1 MTSLPRWRGTGF
13 GSVET
18 VASDDDHDSQCSDTS
33 TGSDQ
38 SQATVIS
45 NVTSSTIRQSE
56 HEVKISEAEL
66 GCLSSEVWKTL
77 TWLRRRRCCLSPSR
91 VYSGIRPGA
100 PPTSIKELI
109 REVKVN
115 QGSVDLLLE
124 KGQRFLGTFP
134 DIKLKVDLE
143 NLAFYWR
150 TYVKELQ
157 SLDNLQTYWLST
169 RRLETQTGNRH
180 LHQTQDSSALSDLG
194 KRPKCIPR
202 SQKWKQCVYKYVKSV
217 ENYKSQQHPQA
228 PVTKVNRQTHEIA
241 SQPSSSV
248 TEEPKGKEAS
258 GSHFIP
264 SLQVGSTIRK
274 STCFS
279 HLPDL
284 YKSRNPVTTHRLY
297 SSMEGLRSGP
307 RSPLSARKGEGNLR
321 TFSPTFDKTGLKD
334 RKIGSNP
341 ELSFIPDSPTEP
353 KRRRMVDDIWSSNV
367 SSQVSSRSHSP
378 TLSINSETTLD
389 DSYLSTPGCSPAATL
404 KDQFKKRYSKY
415 ELTIESDLMDQCLM
429 DYDLLE
435 ACKSTESDEENIG
448 VNAKVSLAEFQQ
460 QYRELSEWLD
470 QVLQVTKRTMG
481 TLALSEKYLTQSYHE
496 ELLKQS
502 PRHKLFN
509 EYAKQL
515 LQRRSGLK
523 GEIMKCLNHVNS
535 QWEVVEKAVSCKDI
549 WQDKETMLKDL
560 EADIVCLRKW
570 LDGVE
575 HSLSTFQ
582 KPNFTDDELHRKLL
596 EHQVLQRD
604 IESHSRNVNAV
615 LKLSEHLQDEAA
627 VERVLDHNRL
637 YLERSA
643 NTLQQR
649 WHSAWLLSLEA
660 QCRLENE
667 LKTKKFTFPSP
678 ILGSKWIPDLLKFD
692 SDFLGGNVS
701 GSGFDDSFGLPLR
714 QADVA
719 DSPLLDDSSFGLDRS
734 SFGLDHSSENQSGK
748 DSAVVSEVEGKMSSE
763 YSDSDLD
770 MLKHHR
776 LKSDSRDI
784 GYSSGTT
791 ESLGHIST
799 ESDCEDIK
807 KLIAGAERLVT
818 PERSSVGNKQHK
830 EDNSCDASSEESD
843 GGSDVYSTASDDGSK
858 HEAMFDSVLGLDYN
872 SDASLPQNLPAF
884 HNTVKLRQ
892 RKCRKDRPWSA
903 IQLTDIG
910 DDFDISSLS
919 RSETAIDRLS
929 YGSEHLSANN
939 KLGGSAATFPR
950 AGAKRKLYES
960 SQTSPPE
967 GSVFDS
973 SESET
978 ESSACSD
985 DYETAQTDI
994 LVSDEEDGLNS
1005 TASVSEP
1012 AWDNYHQVYMSMG
1025 EDQEEQTL
1033 RWNQLEEDLEFDEI
1047 YPSPK
1052 NVSLVSAE
1060 MERRKKEGKSR
1071 PRLVTQS
1078 SRQGY
1083 DSDSDLEDL
1092 HYFLDDSASQLKI
1105 TDHCLKKR
1113 RKDQFRT
1120 GIAMNSHKYA
1130 EIIATCQTNI
1140 NCLQSVYNH
1149 LPAEATESQLE
1160 NLKDMLY
1167 QWEKLH
1173 AFACERQQ
1181 QSQALSNM
1189 CKSMSNV
1196 RTGLQSCEVEGTPQ
1210 RFSSV
1215 TQVEQSLKLAKK
1227 NHVVL
1232 QSVQQTIRDLYKT
1245 GQGFQ
1250 QDHPSINLDVFVE
1263 QLKQA
1268 DLVSSLKLERVNQ
1281 DLPDIQQIHNLWSEY
1296 VLLRGQLNGLL
1307 TDGFT
1312 EENLDLQDPNGPLY
1326 KVDQMISRLQA
1337 LRGQLSPFIDEVT
1350 KVEMT
1355 MSMAEIHE
1363 QLCKAQKHCRQLEQ
1377 LAVFG
1382 NSQETMEQTDIK
1394 TTLAANPACIP
1405 SSSTSLSSS
1414 SLSSSSSSSASW
1426 LKSGYVRAAAVFMM
1440 MGVAYMVDP
1449 DLVKRIGD
1457 FSVNVTPELRYVN
1470 GPPPV

>member
-1 MTSLPRWRGTGF
+1 MAALPRRSGTGF
-13 GSVET
+13 GSLESVT
-18 VASDDDHDSQCSDTS
+18 SDDDQDSQCSDTS

-45 NVTSSTIRQSE
+45 NVTASTIRQSK

-66 GCLSSEVWKTL
+66 GYLSSEVWKTL
-77 TWLRRRRCCLSPSR
+77 TWLRRRSGYLSPSR
-91 VYSGIRPGA
+91 LHSGIRLGD
-100 PPTSIKELI
+100 PPNSIKELI
-109 REVKVN
+109 QEVKVS
-115 QGSVDLLLE
+115 QGSIDHLLDR
-124 KGQRFLGTFP
+124 GQRFLETFP

-157 SLDNLQTYWLST
+157 SLDSLQIYWLFT
-169 RRLETQTGNRH
+169 PRPETQTGNCH
-180 LHQTQDSSALSDLG
+180 LPLNPDSSALSDLG
-194 KRPKCIPR
+194 KRPQCIPR
-202 SQKWKQCVYKYVKSV
+202 SQEWKQCVYKYGKSV
-217 ENYKSQQHPQA
+217 ENYKSQQHSQA
-228 PVTKVNRQTHEIA
+228 PVTKINRQTHEIA
-241 SQPSSSV
+241 SQPSSSEI
-248 TEEPKGKEAS
+248 EEPKGKEAS
-258 GSHFIP
+258 GSHFVP
-264 SLQVGSTIRK
+264 SLQVGSTVRK
-274 STCFS
+274 STCLT

-284 YKSRNPVTTHRLY
+284 YKSRNPASTHCLY
-297 SSMEGLRSGP
+297 SNMEGLRSGP
-307 RSPLSARKGEGNLR
+307 RSPLSARKGEGNIR

-334 RKIGSNP
+334 KKLGSNP

-353 KRRRMVDDIWSSNV
+353 KRRRMLDDMSSNV

-435 ACKSTESDEENIG
+435 ACKSAESDEENIG
-448 VNAKVSLAEFQQ
+448 INAKVSLAEFQQ
-460 QYRELSEWLD
+460 QYRELSQWLD

-515 LQRRSGLK
+515 LQRRSSLK
-523 GEIMKCLNHVNS
+523 GEITKCLNHVNS

-560 EADIVCLRKW
+560 ESDIVCLRRW

-575 HSLSTFQ
+575 NSLSTFD
-582 KPNFTDDELHRKLL
+582 KPHFTDEELHRKLL

-615 LKLSEHLQDEAA
+615 LKLSEHLQDEATD
-627 VERVLDHNRL
+627 ERVLDHNRL

-660 QCRLENE
+660 QCRLEND
-667 LKTKKFTFPSP
+667 LKTKKVTFPSP
-678 ILGSKWIPDLLKFD
+678 ILGSKWTADLLSFD
-692 SDFLGGNVS
+692 GDLLGGNVS
-701 GSGFDDSFGLPLR
+701 GAGFDDSFGLPLR

-719 DSPLLDDSSFGLDRS
+719 ESPLLDDSSFALDRS
-734 SFGLDHSSENQSGK
+734 SFVLDQSSENQSGK

-818 PERSSVGNKQHK
+818 PERSGVGNKPRKQ
-830 EDNSCDASSEESD
+830 DNSCDASSEESD
-843 GGSDVYSTASDDGSK
+843 GGSDVYSTASDDGGNN

-892 RKCRKDRPWSA
+892 RRCRKDRPWSA

-929 YGSEHLSANN
+929 YGSEHLSANS
-939 KLGGSAATFPR
+939 KLTGSAATFPR

-985 DYETAQTDI
+985 DYETAHSDI
-994 LVSDEEDGLNS
+994 LVSDEDDGLNS

-1025 EDQEEQTL
+1025 EDQEEQPLT
-1033 RWNQLEEDLEFDEI
+1033 WNQLEEDLEFDEI

-1052 NVSLVSAE
+1052 NMSLVSAE
-1060 MERRKKEGKSR
+1060 MERRKKEGKSK
-1071 PRLVTQS
+1071 PRLLTQS
-1078 SRQGY
+1078 SRHGY

-1092 HYFLDDSASQLKI
+1092 HYFLEDSASQLKI

-1149 LPAEATESQLE
+1149 LPAEATDSQLE

-1181 QSQALSNM
+1181 QSQALSHM
-1189 CKSMSNV
+1189 CKSMSEV
-1196 RTGLQSCEVEGTPQ
+1196 QKGLQSCEVEGTPQ
-1210 RFSSV
+1210 RFSSI
-1215 TQVEQSLKLAKK
+1215 TQVEQCLRHTQK
-1227 NHVVL
+1227 NQEVL
-1232 QSVQQTIRDLYKT
+1232 QNVQKCIKDLYKI
-1245 GQGFQ
+1245 GQSFRQ
-1250 QDHPSINLDVFVE
+1250 EHPSINLDVFVQ
-1263 QLKQA
+1263 QLQQA

-1281 DLPDIQQIHNLWSEY
+1281 DLPNIQHIHNLWSEY

-1312 EENLDLQDPNGPLY
+1312 EENFDLQDPNGPLY
-1326 KVDQMISRLQA
+1326 KVDQMISRLQS
-1337 LRGQLSPFIDEVT
+1337 LRSQLSPLIDEVT
-1350 KVEMT
+1350 KVDMT
-1355 MSMAEIHE
+1355 MSMADIHE
-1363 QLCKAQKHCRQLEQ
+1363 QLLKAQKHCRQLEQ
-1377 LAVFG
+1377 LAVFR
-1382 NSQETMEQTDIK
+1382 NPQETMEQTESK
-1394 TTLAANPACIP
+1394 ATLAANL
-1405 SSSTSLSSS
+1405 TSLPSSSS
-1414 SLSSSSSSSASW
+1414 SLSSASSASW
-1426 LKSGYVRAAAVFMM
+1426 LKSRYVRAAAVFMM

>member
-1 MTSLPRWRGTGF
+1 MSTLPRWRGTGF

-18 VASDDDHDSQCSDTS
+18 VTSDDDQDSQCSDTS
-33 TGSDQ
+33 AGSNQ
-38 SQATVIS
+38 SQTTVIS
-45 NVTSSTIRQSE
+45 NVTTSTIRQSE
-56 HEVKISEAEL
+56 NEVKISEAEL
-66 GCLSSEVWKTL
+66 NYLSSEVWKTL
-77 TWLRRRRCCLSPSR
+77 TWLRRRRGYLSPSR
-91 VYSGIRPGA
+91 VHSGNRPGD

-109 REVKVN
+109 QEVKIS
-115 QGSVDLLLE
+115 QGSIDLLLD
-124 KGQRFLGTFP
+124 KGQRFLETFP
-134 DIKLKVDLE
+134 DIKLRVDLE

-157 SLDNLQTYWLST
+157 SFDNLQSCWLST
-169 RRLETQTGNRH
+169 RRPETKTGNCH
-180 LHQTQDSSALSDLG
+180 LLLKQDLSPLSDLG
-194 KRPKCIPR
+194 KRPQCIPR
-202 SQKWKQCVYKYVKSV
+202 SQEWKPCVYSYVKSV
-217 ENYKSQQHPQA
+217 ENQKSQQHPQA
-228 PVTKVNRQTHEIA
+228 PVTKINRQTHEIA
-241 SQPSSSV
+241 SQPSSSI

-258 GSHFIP
+258 GSHFVP

-274 STCFS
+274 STCFTY
-279 HLPDL
+279 LPDL
-284 YKSRNPVTTHRLY
+284 YKSKNPTTTHRLY

-334 RKIGSNP
+334 KKLGSNP

-353 KRRRMVDDIWSSNV
+353 KRRRMVDDMSICSNV

-389 DSYLSTPGCSPAATL
+389 DSYLSTPSCSPAATL

-435 ACKSTESDEENIG
+435 ACKSAESDEENIG
-448 VNAKVSLAEFQQ
+448 LNAKVSLAEFQQ
-460 QYRELSEWLD
+460 QYRELSQWLD

-515 LQRRSGLK
+515 LQRRSSLK
-523 GEIMKCLNHVNS
+523 GEITKCLNHVNS

-549 WQDKETMLKDL
+549 WQDKETVLKDL

-575 HSLSTFQ
+575 HSLSTFD
-582 KPNFTDDELHRKLL
+582 KPHFTDEELHRKLL

-627 VERVLDHNRL
+627 VDRVLDHNRL

-649 WHSAWLLSLEA
+649 WHSAWLLSIEA
-660 QCRLENE
+660 QCRLEND
-667 LKTKKFTFPSP
+667 LKTKKVTFPSP
-678 ILGSKWIPDLLKFD
+678 ILGSKWTPDLLNFD
-692 SDFLGGNVS
+692 LQGGNVS
-701 GSGFDDSFGLPLR
+701 GAGFDDSFGLPLR

-719 DSPLLDDSSFGLDRS
+719 ESPLLDDSSFGLDHS
-734 SFGLDHSSENQSGK
+734 SFVLDQSSENQSGK

-818 PERSSVGNKQHK
+818 PERTGVGNKQRK

-843 GGSDVYSTASDDGSK
+843 GGSDVYSTASDDGGS

-872 SDASLPQNLPAF
+872 SDASLPRNLPAF

-910 DDFDISSLS
+910 DEFDISSLS

-929 YGSEHLSANN
+929 YGSEHLSASS

-960 SQTSPPE
+960 SQTSPHD

-973 SESET
+973 SESEET

-985 DYETAQTDI
+985 DYETAHSDI
-994 LVSDEEDGLNS
+994 LVSDEDDGLNS

-1025 EDQEEQTL
+1025 EDQEEQPLT
-1033 RWNQLEEDLEFDEI
+1033 WNQLEEDLEFDEI

-1052 NVSLVSAE
+1052 NLSLVSAE
-1060 MERRKKEGKSR
+1060 MERRKKEGKSK
-1071 PRLVTQS
+1071 PRLLTQS
-1078 SRQGY
+1078 SRHGY

-1092 HYFLDDSASQLKI
+1092 HYFLEDSASQLKI

-1189 CKSMSNV
+1189 CKSMSEV
-1196 RTGLQSCEVEGTPQ
+1196 QTGLQSCEVEGMPQ
-1210 RFSSV
+1210 RFSSI
-1215 TQVEQSLKLAKK
+1215 TQVEQCLRQAQK
-1227 NHVVL
+1227 NQDVL
-1232 QSVQQTIRDLYKT
+1232 QSVQTCIKDLYKT
-1245 GQGFQ
+1245 GQCFRQ
-1250 QDHPSINLDVFVE
+1250 EHPSINLDVFVQ
-1263 QLKQA
+1263 QLQQA

-1281 DLPDIQQIHNLWSEY
+1281 DLPNIQHAHNLWSEY
-1296 VLLRGQLNGLL
+1296 ILLRGQLNGLL
-1307 TDGFT
+1307 SDGFT
-1312 EENLDLQDPNGPLY
+1312 EENLDLEDPNGPLY
-1326 KVDQMISRLQA
+1326 KVDQMISRLQS
-1337 LRGQLSPFIDEVT
+1337 LRGQLSPFVDEST
-1350 KVEMT
+1350 KVDMT
-1355 MSMAEIHE
+1355 MTMADIHE
-1363 QLCKAQKHCRQLEQ
+1363 QLLMAQKHCRQLEQ
-1377 LAVFG
+1377 LAVFR
-1382 NSQETMEQTDIK
+1382 NSQETMEQTDNK
-1394 TTLAANPACIP
+1394 TTMAANPTTFP
-1405 SSSTSLSSS
+1405 SSSSSSS
-1414 SLSSSSSSSASW
+1414 SLLSCSSASW
-1426 LKSGYVRAAAVFMM
+1426 LKSRYVRAAAVFMM

>member
-1 MTSLPRWRGTGF
+1 MAALPLRRGTGF

-18 VASDDDHDSQCSDTS
+18 VTSDDDSQCSDTS

-45 NVTSSTIRQSE
+45 NRTTSTIRRLTRE
-56 HEVKISEAEL
+56 NEVKISEAEL
-66 GCLSSEVWKTL
+66 GYLSSEVWKTL
-77 TWLRRRRCCLSPSR
+77 TWLRRRRGCLSPSR
-91 VYSGIRPGA
+91 FYSGIRPGA
-100 PPTSIKELI
+100 PPNSVKELI
-109 REVKVN
+109 QEVKTS
-115 QGSVDLLLE
+115 QGSIDLLLDR
-124 KGQRFLGTFP
+124 GQRFLETFP

-157 SLDNLQTYWLST
+157 SLDNLQIYWLST
-169 RRLETQTGNRH
+169 GKPETKTGNCH
-180 LHQTQDSSALSDLG
+180 LQSNQDSLALSDLG
-194 KRPKCIPR
+194 TRPKGIPR
-202 SQKWKQCVYKYVKSV
+202 SQEEEQCVCKNVKSV
-217 ENYKSQQHPQA
+217 ENYKSQQHSQA
-228 PVTKVNRQTHEIA
+228 PVTKINRQTHEIA
-241 SQPSSSV
+241 NQPSSSV
-248 TEEPKGKEAS
+248 IEEPKGKEAS
-258 GSHFIP
+258 GSHFVP

-274 STCFS
+274 TTCFT

-284 YKSRNPVTTHRLY
+284 YKSRNPASTHRLY
-297 SSMEGLRSGP
+297 SNMEGLRSGP

-334 RKIGSNP
+334 KKLGSNP

-353 KRRRMVDDIWSSNV
+353 KRRRMLDDMSSNV

-435 ACKSTESDEENIG
+435 ACKSAESDEENIG
-448 VNAKVSLAEFQQ
+448 INAKVSLAEFQQ
-460 QYRELSEWLD
+460 QYRELSQWLD

-515 LQRRSGLK
+515 LQRRSSLK
-523 GEIMKCLNHVNS
+523 GEITKCLNHVNS

-560 EADIVCLRKW
+560 EADIVCLRRW
-570 LDGVE
+570 LDGIE
-575 HSLSTFQ
+575 NSLSTFD
-582 KPNFTDDELHRKLL
+582 KPHFTDEELHRKLL

-615 LKLSEHLQDEAA
+615 LKLSEHLQDEATD
-627 VERVLDHNRL
+627 ERVLDHNRL

-649 WHSAWLLSLEA
+649 WHSAWLRSLEA
-660 QCRLENE
+660 QCRLEND
-667 LKTKKFTFPSP
+667 LKTKKVTFPSP
-678 ILGSKWIPDLLKFD
+678 ILGNKWTPDLLSFD
-692 SDFLGGNVS
+692 GSNLLGGNVS
-701 GSGFDDSFGLPLR
+701 GADFDDSFGLPLR

-734 SFGLDHSSENQSGK
+734 SLLLDQSSENQSGK

-818 PERSSVGNKQHK
+818 PERTGVGNKPRKQ
-830 EDNSCDASSEESD
+830 DNSCDASSEESD
-843 GGSDVYSTASDDGSK
+843 GGSEVYSTASDDGGTN
-858 HEAMFDSVLGLDYN
+858 HDTMFDSVLGLDYN

-892 RKCRKDRPWSA
+892 RRNRKDRPWSA

-939 KLGGSAATFPR
+939 KLGGSSATFPR

-960 SQTSPPE
+960 SQTSHAD

-985 DYETAQTDI
+985 DYETAHSDI
-994 LVSDEEDGLNS
+994 LVSDEDDGLNS

-1025 EDQEEQTL
+1025 EDQEEQPLT
-1033 RWNQLEEDLEFDEI
+1033 WNQLEEDLEFDEI

-1052 NVSLVSAE
+1052 KMSLVSAE

-1071 PRLVTQS
+1071 PRLLTQS
-1078 SRQGY
+1078 SRHGY

-1092 HYFLDDSASQLKI
+1092 HYFLEDSASQLKI

-1149 LPAEATESQLE
+1149 LPADATESQLE

-1189 CKSMSNV
+1189 CKSMSEV
-1196 RTGLQSCEVEGTPQ
+1196 QKGLQSCEVEGTPQ
-1210 RFSSV
+1210 RFSSIA
-1215 TQVEQSLKLAKK
+1215 QVEQHLRHAQK
-1227 NHVVL
+1227 NQEVL
-1232 QSVQQTIRDLYKT
+1232 QNVQKCIQDLYKT
-1245 GQGFQ
+1245 GQSFRQ
-1250 QDHPSINLDVFVE
+1250 EHPSINLDVFVQ

-1281 DLPDIQQIHNLWSEY
+1281 DLPNIQQAHNLWSEY
-1296 VLLRGQLNGLL
+1296 VLLRGQLNGVLAE
-1307 TDGFT
+1307 GFT

-1326 KVDQMISRLQA
+1326 KVDQMISRLQC
-1337 LRGQLSPFIDEVT
+1337 LRGQLSPFVDEVT
-1350 KVEMT
+1350 KVDMT
-1355 MSMAEIHE
+1355 MSMADIHE
-1363 QLCKAQKHCRQLEQ
+1363 QLVKAQKHCRQLEQ
-1377 LAVFG
+1377 LAVFTS
-1382 NSQETMEQTDIK
+1382 SQESMEQTDNK
-1394 TTLAANPACIP
+1394 ATLITNPAP
-1405 SSSTSLSSS
+1405 LPSLSSS
-1414 SLSSSSSSSASW
+1414 SLSSSSSASW
-1426 LKSGYVRAAAVFMM
+1426 LKSRYVRAAAVFMM

-1457 FSVNVTPELRYVN
+1457 LSVNVTPELRYVN